1 MSRSNGMPVRFIL
14 GVGSGRTGTGS
25 LAELLDKQPGVSCT
39 HEGLF
44 IPWEKDLIAY
54 YQALI
59 KLVNNATEPIIGN
72 VAFYW
77 KNYLSEVFRD
87 LVDPKI
93 IVLKRKRQEV
103 IESFSAL
110 YYGKNHW
117 SSREEDNWDG
127 RDPGMQILSA
137 MFPKYDLSKEE
148 AIGQY
153 WDEYY
158 ADMDFWMDKFPD
170 NMMLVD
176 MYDLKDKATQRRIL
190 KFIGIPT
197 RNMVFDDSIHK
208 HKRTD
213 RKKGGMLFVNGPPP
227 KELEDMA
234 MNKALFGVSAMKLA
248 GLPTD
253 FELDLTD
260 EEFAQIKEHPDVKNM
275 LEKEATLEKLG

>member
-1 MSRSNGMPVRFIL
+1 MSKSNGMPVRFVL
-14 GVGSGRTGTGS
+14 GVGSGRCGTGT
-25 LAELLDKQPGVSCT
+25 LAELLDKQPGICCSHESC
-39 HEGLF
+39 F
-44 IPWEKDLIAY
+44 IPWDKDLIAY

-59 KLVNNATEPIIGN
+59 RLVNKATEPIIGN

-110 YYGKNHW
+110 YHGISHW
-117 SSREEDNWDG
+117 SSREKDNWHGGDI
-127 RDPGMQILSA
+127 GMQILSA

-153 WDEYY
+153 WDDYY

-170 NMMLVD
+170 NMILVD
-176 MYDLKDKATQRRIL
+176 MYNLKDKATQKRIFE
-190 KFIGIPT
+190 FIDIPT

-213 RKKGGMLFVNGPPP
+213 RKKGGMLFVNSPPP
-227 KELEDMA
+227 KALEDMA
-234 MNKALFGVSAMKLA
+234 MNKALFGVPAMKLA

-253 FELDLTD
+253 FELELTD
-260 EEFAQIKEHPDVKNM
+260 EEFAQIKEHPDVER
-275 LEKEATLEKLG
+275 LTKEETADSG